1 MKKISV
7 FFSIIGISVAA
18 AFVLA
23 AVAMFVYHVTFTD
36 NQFIT
41 FVKVWGILT
50 IAVAVFGA
58 ANTK

>member
-1 MKKISV
+1 MKKLSV
-7 FFSIIGISVAA
+7 FFTIIGGSVAL

-23 AVAMFVYHVTFTD
+23 AFAMFGYHVYFTD
-36 NQFIT
+36 SQFIT

-50 IAVAVFGA
+50 IAVAVFAA